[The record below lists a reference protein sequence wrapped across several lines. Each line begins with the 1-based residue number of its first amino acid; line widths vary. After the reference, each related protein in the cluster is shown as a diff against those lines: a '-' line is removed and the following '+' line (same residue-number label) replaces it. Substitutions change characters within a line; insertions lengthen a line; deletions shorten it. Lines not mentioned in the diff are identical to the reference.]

1 MSEAHPS
8 AVHRL
13 EFDLREY
20 WSIIWR
26 WKWVTVG
33 IFLVV
38 FLSVLFYVRGQA
50 PLYESS
56 VSIRLSSRE
65 PLARLEGG
73 RISWYGP
80 SRKLDTQIKL
90 IVENDELHRRARA
103 LLLSRLPEGSRERAL
118 VEADPA
124 FYLGKVAAEQLE
136 RSDVIRLTV
145 TCREPALAQQA
156 TQCLAEAYVQWFID
170 KATQEVK
177 NTRDFVR
184 DRLQEQQQALEAV
197 EEEVSAFEQAHP
209 GVGTASVYRTRLANL
224 EVALAEALERYTER
238 HPQVVKLREEMA
250 KIRRALEAL
259 PEVELRYQR
268 LLDKRDRLR
277 SLVAALNEEFLQRDI
292 AYKSKVE
299 ESIQEVAIIRAASRA
314 TPRGADPRL
323 TTVLGAL
330 IGLIVGLGAALVA
343 HALDSSL
350 ATVEGVEELTGLPV
364 LGEVPYLKAPGA
376 GGGLK
381 RLFRPRVGG
390 NGSRLI
396 INFPLQSRAA
406 DAYKTIREK
415 LLDQLPERP
424 DGSGHIVL
432 VTSAAPKEG
441 KTLTALNLA
450 LVMAQSG
457 RRVLY
462 LEADLRRPVAAHL
475 LGLAP
480 RERAWRRWLSRA
492 PGSSRR
498 AAEAGSTAPSRNHLR
513 GLSDIL
519 VGSAGLSECT
529 VGLSDLLLGDLD
541 WERLVTIPGIDNIK
555 FVFSGTRV
563 HNPAEVLATEETA
576 RLFDQLRRDYE
587 FVVADCAPAFPVP
600 DPGLIGPLTDGA
612 CLVYNIGI
620 TSRQIL
626 LRATQL
632 LSGSARERGAA
643 GSAPGHPSVQRRR
656 TRLLGV
662 VLNQIRPDVQLRHY
676 YQYRYRYYGGY

>member
-1 MSEAHPS
+1 MSEPRPTA
-8 AVHRL
+8 AHRL

-20 WSIIWR
+20 WSIVWR
-26 WKWVTVG
+26 WKWLTLGV
-33 IFLVV
+33 FLVV
-38 FLSVLFYVRGQA
+38 FLSVAFYVRGQA

-65 PLARLEGG
+65 PMARLEGG

-90 IVENDELHRRARA
+90 ITENDDLHRRARA
-103 LLLSRLPEGSRERAL
+103 LLLARLPAGSLWRAL
-118 VEADPA
+118 VESGPN
-124 FYLGKVAAEQLE
+124 FYAGNVTAEQLE
-136 RSDVIRLTV
+136 QSDIIRVTV
-145 TCREPALAQQA
+145 SSPDPELAQQA
-156 TQCLAEAYVQWFID
+156 AQGLTEAYLQWFID
-170 KATQEVK
+170 EATQEVK
-177 NTRDFVR
+177 NIRDFVEE
-184 DRLQEQQQALEAV
+184 RLREQQQALEAA
-197 EEEVSAFEQAHP
+197 EEEVSVFERAHP
-209 GVGTASVYRTRLANL
+209 GVGTASIYRNRLASLN
-224 EVALAEALERYTER
+224 VTLAQVLERYTER
-238 HPQVVKLREEMA
+238 HPEVVKLRQEMA
-250 KIRRALEAL
+250 KVRLALEAL
-259 PEVELRYQR
+259 PEVELGYER
-268 LLDKRDRLR
+268 LLGRRDRLR
-277 SLVAALNEEFLQRDI
+277 SLVATLSEQFLQRDI

-299 ESIQEVAIIRAASRA
+299 ESLQEVAIIRAASRGL
-314 TPRGADPRL
+314 PRGADPRL
-323 TTVLGAL
+323 TTVLGGL

-364 LGEVPYLKAPGA
+364 LGEVPYLKVPGGA
-376 GGGLK
+376 RALS
-381 RLFRPRVGG
+381 PAA
-390 NGSRLI
+390 NGDRRRLI
-396 INFPLQSRAA
+396 VNFPLQSQAA

-415 LLDQLPERP
+415 LLDQLPERS

-432 VTSAAPKEG
+432 VTSAAPREG

-462 LEADLRRPVAAHL
+462 LEADLRRPAAAYL
-475 LGLAP
+475 LGVGRRGRP
-480 RERAWRRWLSRA
+480 WRRWFHRLFPWGPRRR
-492 PGSSRR
+492 SRR
-498 AAEAGSTAPSRNHLR
+498 RERGSAVRPLGNHR
-513 GLSDIL
+513 PGLTDVL
-519 VGSAGLSECT
+519 VGSAPLSQCT
-529 VGLSDLLLGDLD
+529 VGLADLLLGKLD
-541 WERLVTIPGIDNIK
+541 WEKLVAVPGIDNLK

-576 RLFDQLRRDYE
+576 RLFVQLRRDYQL
-587 FVVADCAPAFPVP
+587 VVVDCAPAFPVP

-632 LSGSARERGAA
+632 LTGSARDRRARE
-643 GSAPGHPSVQRRR
+643 PGPDPSRRPR